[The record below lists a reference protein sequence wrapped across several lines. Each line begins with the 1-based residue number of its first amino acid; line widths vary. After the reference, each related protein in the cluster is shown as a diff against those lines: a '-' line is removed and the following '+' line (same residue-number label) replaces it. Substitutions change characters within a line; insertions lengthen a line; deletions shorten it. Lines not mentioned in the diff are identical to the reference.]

1 MQNKLKGFTLI
12 EVLVSLVIFAV
23 ALLGM
28 LAAMINIKSINI
40 RNSIRGEAI
49 KASQEI
55 FNDLRNSPYASIG
68 NRGSDPCDPADNST
82 SFTRQIRSFNVL
94 FGRTDNV
101 TEATVGEDMGE
112 DIKIKQVDLTLC
124 WEYKGK
130 PYFYKNSTLIRK

>member
-28 LAAMINIKSINI
+28 LAAMINIKGINI
-40 RNSIRGEAI
+40 RNSIRDEAI

-55 FNDLRNSPYASIG
+55 FNGLRNSTYASIG
-68 NRGSDPCDPADNST
+68 NQGSNPCDPADNST
-82 SFTRQIRSFNVL
+82 SFTRQLRSFNVL

-101 TEATVGEDMGE
+101 TVGTIM
-112 DIKIKQVDLTLC
+112 KQVDLTLC

-130 PYFYKNSTLIRK
+130 PYFYKNSTLIRE

>member
-1 MQNKLKGFTLI
+1 MGVHVMQNKLKGFTLI

-28 LAAMINIKSINI
+28 LAAMINIKGINI
-40 RNSIRGEAI
+40 RNSIRDEAI

-55 FNDLRNSPYASIG
+55 FNGLRNSTYASIG
-68 NRGSDPCDPADNST
+68 NQGSNPCDSADNST
-82 SFTRQIRSFNVL
+82 SFTRQLRSFNVL

-101 TEATVGEDMGE
+101 TVGTNM
-112 DIKIKQVDLTLC
+112 KQVDLTLC

-130 PYFYKNSTLIRK
+130 PYFYKNSTLIRE

>member
-1 MQNKLKGFTLI
+1 MRNNKEGFTII

-28 LAAMINIKSINI
+28 LAAMINIKGMNI
-40 RNSIRGEAI
+40 RNSIRDEAI

-55 FNDLRNSPYASIG
+55 FNDLRNSAYASIG
-68 NRGSDPCDPADNST
+68 NRGSSPCDPADNST
-82 SFTRQIRSFNVL
+82 SFTRQLRSFDVL

-101 TEATVGEDMGE
+101 TIGTNM
-112 DIKIKQVDLTLC
+112 KQVDLILC

-130 PYFYKNSTLIRK
+130 AYSYKNSTLIRE

>member
-40 RNSIRGEAI
+40 RNSIRDEAI

-55 FNDLRNSPYASIG
+55 FNDLRNSNYASIG
-68 NRGSDPCDPADNST
+68 NQGSNPCDPADNST
-82 SFTRQIRSFNVL
+82 SFTRQLRSFNVL

-101 TEATVGEDMGE
+101 TVGTNM
-112 DIKIKQVDLTLC
+112 KQVDLTLC

-130 PYFYKNSTLIRK
+130 PYFYKNSTLIRE

>member
-28 LAAMINIKSINI
+28 LAAMINIKGINI
-40 RNSIRGEAI
+40 RNSIRDEAI

-55 FNDLRNSPYASIG
+55 FNDLRNSTYASIG
-68 NRGSDPCDPADNST
+68 NQGSNPCDPADNST
-82 SFTRQIRSFNVL
+82 SFTRQLRSFNVL

-101 TEATVGEDMGE
+101 TVGTNM
-112 DIKIKQVDLTLC
+112 KQVDLTLC

-130 PYFYKNSTLIRK
+130 PYFYKNSTLIRE

>member
-1 MQNKLKGFTLI
+1 MEVHVMQNKLKGFTLI

-40 RNSIRGEAI
+40 RNSIRDEAI

-55 FNDLRNSPYASIG
+55 FNDLRNSTYASIG
-68 NRGSDPCDPADNST
+68 NQGSNPCDPADNST
-82 SFTRQIRSFNVL
+82 SFTRQLRSFNVL

-101 TEATVGEDMGE
+101 TVGTNM
-112 DIKIKQVDLTLC
+112 KQVDLTLC

-130 PYFYKNSTLIRK
+130 PYFYKNSTLIRE